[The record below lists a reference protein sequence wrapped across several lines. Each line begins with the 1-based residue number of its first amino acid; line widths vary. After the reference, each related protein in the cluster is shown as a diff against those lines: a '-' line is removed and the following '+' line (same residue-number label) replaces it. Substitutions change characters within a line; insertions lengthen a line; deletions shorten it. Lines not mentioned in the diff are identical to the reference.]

1 MNLELLNYMKEAFDL
16 ISAWDIG
23 EEDFASAV
31 KQQAYL
37 MVGLTRIP
45 LLTALSKIPLVYCMV
60 TYC

>member
-1 MNLELLNYMKEAFDL
+1 MNLELLNYMKEAFEL

-37 MVGLTRIP
+37 MVGLDPIEAIP
-45 LLTALSKIPLVYCMV
+45 LFDD
-60 TYC
+60 